1 MRLPDG
7 RAPRAGALLAA
18 LAAPALLASACEG
31 EGAGDAPG
39 QEAPAD
45 ESGQEDDGLY

>member
-7 RAPRAGALLAA
+7 RAPRARVLFAA
-18 LAAPALLASACEG
+18 LAAPTLLATACEG

-39 QEAPAD
+39 QQTPSD